1 MSDCTEPRGYAWVH
15 ADLKY
20 EVPTSLTEFSFY
32 STQHTFRLYSEHVFG
47 SQKTQSVTRIYCYG
61 RADPRTRNVR
71 RAMSALRGLTA
82 LKAASREQLAG
93 GFSLRQETSEPKKSN
108 ENRKLPVAREK
119 SRKSF

>member
-71 RAMSALRGLTA
+71 RAMSALRGL
-82 LKAASREQLAG
+82 KAASREQLAG

-119 SRKSF
+119 SRKS